1 MEIMEINENVKKF
14 IEDNFSYIENKDLD
28 GIRNSILKSILPLDD
43 IKTIYK
49 IIRKVIDYNELL
61 SKASIIPDF
70 FFNEETINELVIPSN
85 IKNITNFGIYN
96 CNILRLFIAQ
106 SSSTLSADA
115 IGIQSKISNIT
126 QLRPICFY
134 ALNDAI
140 KWINKDL
147 IEWEIGGDIFLS
159 RLSYNPFPN
168 LYRLNHDIR
177 LIIHKDVKMGVLN
190 DPYQVPLL
198 DYVQKY
204 GFKNVEVVA

>member
-1 MEIMEINENVKKF
+1 MEVEVNENVTKF
-14 IEDNFSYIENKDLD
+14 IEKNIKLIENKDLD
-28 GIRNSILKSILPLDD
+28 VIRNSILESNLSSDD

-70 FFNEETINELVIPSN
+70 FFDGETINELVIPSN
-85 IKNITNFGIYN
+85 IKNITDFSIYN
-96 CNILRLFIAQ
+96 CDILRLFIAQ
-106 SSSTLSADA
+106 SSSTLGLDV
-115 IGIQSKISNIT
+115 IGVISKISNIT

-134 ALNDAI
+134 VLNAF

-168 LYRLNHDIR
+168 LYKVNPDIR

-198 DYVQKY
+198 DYVQEY

>member
-1 MEIMEINENVKKF
+1 MEVEVNENIKKF

-28 GIRNSILKSILPLDD
+28 NVRNSLLKSNLSLDD
-43 IKTIYK
+43 DKIIYK
-49 IIRKVIDYNELL
+49 ILREVVDYRELL
-61 SKASIIPDF
+61 SKASIIPEF

-85 IKNITNFGIYN
+85 IKNITDFSIYN
-96 CNILRLFIAQ
+96 CDILRLFIAQ
-106 SSSTLSADA
+106 SSSTLDLDV
-115 IGIQSKISNIT
+115 IGIISTISNIT

-134 ALNDAI
+134 APDAF

-159 RLSYNPFPN
+159 RLSHNPFPM

-177 LIIHKDVKMGVLN
+177 LIIHKDVKISLLDVS
-190 DPYQVPLL
+190 DQAPLL
-198 DYVQKY
+198 DYVQAY

>member
-1 MEIMEINENVKKF
+1 MEVEVNENVTKF
-14 IEDNFSYIENKDLD
+14 IEKNIKLIENKDLD
-28 GIRNSILKSILPLDD
+28 VIRNSILESNLSSDD

-70 FFNEETINELVIPSN
+70 FFDGETINELVIPSN
-85 IKNITNFGIYN
+85 IKNITDFSIYN
-96 CNILRLFIAQ
+96 CDILRLFIAQ
-106 SSSTLSADA
+106 SSSTLGLDV
-115 IGIQSKISNIT
+115 IGVISKISNIT
-126 QLRPICFY
+126 QLRPICFCVLT
-134 ALNDAI
+134 AF

-168 LYRLNHDIR
+168 LYKVNPDIR

-198 DYVQKY
+198 DYVQEY

>member
-1 MEIMEINENVKKF
+1 MEVEVNENIKKF

-28 GIRNSILKSILPLDD
+28 NIRNSLLKSNLSLDD
-43 IKTIYK
+43 IKIIYK
-49 IIRKVIDYNELL
+49 ILREVVDYHELL

-70 FFNEETINELVIPSN
+70 FFDGETINELVIPSN
-85 IKNITNFGIYN
+85 IKNITDFSIYN
-96 CNILRLFIAQ
+96 CDILRLFIAQ
-106 SSSTLSADA
+106 SSSTLDLDV
-115 IGIQSKISNIT
+115 IGTISTISNIT

-134 ALNDAI
+134 APNAF
-140 KWINKDL
+140 KWINKNL

-168 LYRLNHDIR
+168 LYKVNPDIK

-198 DYVQKY
+198 DYVQEY

>member
-1 MEIMEINENVKKF
+1 MEVEVNENIKKF
-14 IEDNFSYIENKDLD
+14 IEDNFSYIENHDLD
-28 GIRNSILKSILPLDD
+28 GIRNSILKSNLSLDD
-43 IKTIYK
+43 DKTIYK
-49 IIRKVIDYNELL
+49 IIRKVIDYKELL

-70 FFNEETINELVIPSN
+70 FFNGETINELVIPSN
-85 IKNITNFGIYN
+85 IKNITDFSIYD
-96 CNILRLFIAQ
+96 CDILRLFIAQ
-106 SSSTLSADA
+106 SSSTLGLDVISV
-115 IGIQSKISNIT
+115 ISKISNIT

-134 ALNDAI
+134 ALNAF

-168 LYRLNHDIR
+168 LYRSNHDIR

-198 DYVQKY
+198 DYVQEY
-204 GFKNVEVVA
+204 GFKNVEVVV

>member
-1 MEIMEINENVKKF
+1 MEVEVNENIKKF

-28 GIRNSILKSILPLDD
+28 VIRNSILKSNLSLDD

-61 SKASIIPDF
+61 SKASIIPDCF
-70 FFNEETINELVIPSN
+70 FYDETINELVIPSN
-85 IKNITNFGIYN
+85 IKNITDFSIYN
-96 CNILRLFIAQ
+96 CDILRLFIAQ
-106 SSSTLSADA
+106 SSSTLGLDV
-115 IGIQSKISNIT
+115 IGVISKISNIT

-134 ALNDAI
+134 ALNAF

-198 DYVQKY
+198 DYVQEY

>member
-1 MEIMEINENVKKF
+1 MEINKNVKKF

-28 GIRNSILKSILPLDD
+28 NIRNSILKSNLSLDD
-43 IKTIYK
+43 NKTIYK
-49 IIRKVIDYNELL
+49 ILREVVDYRELL
-61 SKASIIPDF
+61 SKASIIPNF
-70 FFNEETINELVIPSN
+70 FLDGETINELVIPSN
-85 IKNITNFGIYN
+85 IKKIMAFSIYN
-96 CNILRLFIAQ
+96 CDILRLFIAQ
-106 SSSTLSADA
+106 SSSTLSAGV

-134 ALNDAI
+134 VLNAF

-198 DYVQKY
+198 DYVQEY

>member
-1 MEIMEINENVKKF
+1 MEVMEVNKNVRKF
-14 IEDNFSYIENKDLD
+14 IEDNFSYIKNYDLD
-28 GIRNSILKSILPLDD
+28 GIRNSILKSNLLLDD

-49 IIRKVIDYNELL
+49 IIRKVIDYRELL

-70 FFNEETINELVIPSN
+70 FFDGETINELVIPSN
-85 IKNITNFGIYN
+85 IKNITDFSIYN
-96 CNILRLFIAQ
+96 CDILRLFIAQ
-106 SSSTLSADA
+106 SSSTLGLDVIGA
-115 IGIQSKISNIT
+115 ISKISNIT

-134 ALNDAI
+134 APDAF

-168 LYRLNHDIR
+168 LYKVNPDIK
-177 LIIHKDVKMGVLN
+177 LIINKDVKIGVLN

-198 DYVQKY
+198 NYVQEY

>member
-1 MEIMEINENVKKF
+1 MEINENIKKF

-28 GIRNSILKSILPLDD
+28 VIRNSIIKSNLSLDD

-61 SKASIIPDF
+61 SKASIIPDYF
-70 FFNEETINELVIPSN
+70 FYDETINELVIPSN
-85 IKNITNFGIYN
+85 IKNITDFSIYN
-96 CNILRLFIAQ
+96 CDILRLFIAQ
-106 SSSTLSADA
+106 SSSTLDLD
-115 IGIQSKISNIT
+115 ILGTQSKISNIT

-134 ALNDAI
+134 VFNAFN
-140 KWINKDL
+140 WINKDL

-168 LYRLNHDIR
+168 LYRLNPDIK
-177 LIIHKDVKMGVLN
+177 LIIDKDVKIGVSN

-198 DYVQKY
+198 DYVQEY

>member
-1 MEIMEINENVKKF
+1 MEVKVNENIKKF

-28 GIRNSILKSILPLDD
+28 GIRNSLLKSNLSLDD
-43 IKTIYK
+43 DKTIYK

-85 IKNITNFGIYN
+85 IKNITDFSIYN
-96 CNILRLFIAQ
+96 CDILRLFIAQ
-106 SSSTLSADA
+106 SSSILAA
-115 IGIQSKISNIT
+115 EVIGIQSEISNIT
-126 QLRPICFY
+126 QLRPVCFY
-134 ALNDAI
+134 VPDAF
-140 KWINKDL
+140 KWINKNL
-147 IEWEIGGDIFLS
+147 IEWEIGGDIFLI

-190 DPYQVPLL
+190 DPCQVPLL
-198 DYVQKY
+198 DYVQEY

>member
-28 GIRNSILKSILPLDD
+28 NVRNSLLKSNLSLDD
-43 IKTIYK
+43 GKTIYK

-70 FFNEETINELVIPSN
+70 FFNEETINKLVIPSN
-85 IKNITNFGIYN
+85 IKNITDFSIDN
-96 CNILRLFIAQ
+96 CDILRLFIAQ
-106 SSSTLSADA
+106 SSSILAADV
-115 IGIQSKISNIT
+115 IGTQSEISNIT
-126 QLRPICFY
+126 QLRPVCFY
-134 ALNDAI
+134 VPDAFR
-140 KWINKDL
+140 WINKNL
-147 IEWEIGGDIFLS
+147 IEWEIGGDIFLI
-159 RLSYNPFPN
+159 RLSCNPFPN
-168 LYRLNHDIR
+168 LYKVNPDIK

-198 DYVQKY
+198 DYVQEY

>member
-1 MEIMEINENVKKF
+1 MKINENIKKF

-28 GIRNSILKSILPLDD
+28 NIRNSILKSNLSLDD

-49 IIRKVIDYNELL
+49 IIRKVIDYHELL

-85 IKNITNFGIYN
+85 IKNITDFSIYN
-96 CNILRLFIAQ
+96 CDILRLFIAQ
-106 SSSTLSADA
+106 SSSTLDLDVIGA
-115 IGIQSKISNIT
+115 ISTISNIT

-134 ALNDAI
+134 APDAF
-140 KWINKDL
+140 KSINKNL

-159 RLSYNPFPN
+159 RLSHNPFPT

-177 LIIHKDVKMGVLN
+177 LIIHKDVKIGVLN

-198 DYVQKY
+198 DYAQKY